1 MEVVIKVSA
10 IAVLGA
16 IIILSLR
23 RTVPELSVTVSIAL
37 LGALVFGAAG
47 ALGRV
52 VALIY
57 ELSKWARIDSELVEP
72 LVKTL
77 GISIVARLASDM
89 CRESGVH
96 SAASYVE
103 LVGGAV
109 AVSFSIPLMFGL
121 LGQIT
126 S

>member
-1 MEVVIKVSA
+1 MELVIKISA
-10 IAVLGA
+10 LAIIGA
-16 IIILSLR
+16 IIIVSLR

-47 ALGRV
+47 AIERV
-52 VALIY
+52 VALIF
-57 ELSKWARIDSELVEP
+57 ELAGWARLEDELIEP

-77 GISIVARLASDM
+77 GISIVSRLASDM
-89 CRESGVH
+89 CKESGLQ

-103 LVGGAV
+103 LAGGAV
-109 AVSFSIPLMFGL
+109 AVSFAIPLMFGL

>member
-1 MEVVIKVSA
+1 MEIVIKVSA

-16 IIILSLR
+16 IIVVSLR
-23 RTVPELSVTVSIAL
+23 KTVPELSVTVSIAL
-37 LGALVFGAAG
+37 IGALVFGAAG

-57 ELSKWARIDSELVEP
+57 ELAKWARIDAELVEP

-89 CRESGVH
+89 CRESGVQ

-109 AVSFSIPLMFGL
+109 AVSFAIPLMFGL